1 MARSELGGP
10 ARAAAVV
17 GLLVTLLLAALDST
31 VVGTAM
37 PRILAE
43 LGGLDRYTWVT
54 TAYLL
59 ASTVTVPVA
68 GKLSDLYGRKRVL
81 LIGVGAFVATSAL
94 CGAASDLGQLI
105 AFRALQGIGGGIVTA
120 AVFA

>member
-68 GKLSDLYGRKRVL
+68 GKLSDLFGRKRLLLVGVAAFVL
-81 LIGVGAFVATSAL
+81 TSVLCGLAADLAQLIG
-94 CGAASDLGQLI
+94 
-105 AFRALQGIGGGIVTA
+105 FRALQGIGGGIVTA
-120 AVFA
+120 AV